1 MQKFMVMYL
10 TPFQKMQEWM
20 KTPEAERKADEEKM
34 KAAWNTW
41 MAENGAMI
49 KETNATGATTRVT
62 TRGSVAVHNDLML
75 YSVIEA
81 ESAEAA
87 AEAFKNHPH
96 FGIPD
101 ATIEIMPIR
110 PI

>member
-10 TPFQKMQEWM
+10 APAAMMAEWM
-20 KTPEAERKADEEKM
+20 KKPESERKDEEAKM
-34 KAAWNTW
+34 MSEWKVWTAAH
-41 MAENGAMI
+41 AGMI
-49 KETNATGATTRVT
+49 KESNATGKTMRVT
-62 TRGSVAVHNDLML
+62 KDGATATSNDLML

-81 ESAEAA
+81 ESPEAA

-96 FGIPD
+96 FGIPE

-110 PI
+110 PM

>member
-1 MQKFMVMYL
+1 MHKFMVMYL
-10 TPFQKMQEWM
+10 TPFQNIQEWM
-20 KTPEAERKADEEKM
+20 KTPEAERKAQEEKM
-34 KAAWNTW
+34 KAEWNSW
-41 MAENGAMI
+41 MAKNGSMI

-87 AEAFKNHPH
+87 AEVFKTHPH

>member
-1 MQKFMVMYL
+1 MVMYL
-10 TPFQKMQEWM
+10 TPFQNMQEWM
-20 KTPEAERKADEEKM
+20 KTPEAERKVQEENM
-34 KAAWNTW
+34 RAEWNTW
-41 MAENGAMI
+41 MQAHGAMV

-87 AEAFKNHPH
+87 AEAFKSHPH

>member
-1 MQKFMVMYL
+1 MVMYL
-10 TPFQKMQEWM
+10 TPFQNMQEWM
-20 KTPEAERKADEEKM
+20 KIPEAERKAEEEKM
-34 KAAWNTW
+34 RAEWNKW
-41 MAENGAMI
+41 MAEHGAMV

-75 YSVIEA
+75 YSVVEA